1 MFETSSPAW
10 GPALQGSTKSALLA
24 PKDNHEGGKVKW
36 GMVEVGSRMGL
47 GEVFWAA

>member
-1 MFETSSPAW
+1 MEAT
-10 GPALQGSTKSALLA
+10 GEDKEELLIRL
-24 PKDNHEGGKVKW
+24 PSKQTDSGTYHEGGKVKW